1 MGRKCYQ
8 IYLLHLPP
16 RITKLWRSPWG
27 HPCGMYQL
35 NICEQL
41 EQCDFI
47 FKKSQVSCICLF
59 FRFVFLLVVRFISA
73 FFGISHLRRKIGRWT
88 IGLTEYPYPKSR
100 TPIFKFQ
107 RDRRR
112 VSVGF
117 YFEQKFGIPVM
128 RETKSVLMFKL
139 YIQTEMSQFAWFM
152 VKKLC
157 IKALFELFSLELG
170 GFWRNSSPAF
180 LWK

>member
-16 RITKLWRSPWG
+16 RVTKLWRSPWG

-47 FKKSQVSCICLF
+47 LKKSQVSCICFF
-59 FRFVFLLVVRFISA
+59 FRFFFLLVVRFISA
-73 FFGISHLRRKIGRWT
+73 LFGISHLHRKIVRWT

-100 TPIFKFQ
+100 TPIFKLQ
-107 RDRRR
+107 QDRRR

-139 YIQTEMSQFAWFM
+139 HIQTEMSEFAWFM

>member
-1 MGRKCYQ
+1 MLPDLPFTFASESYKIMTVSMRTSLWYVPTQHLWTARALWLYIKK
-8 IYLLHLPP
+8 ITSFVYLLFLP
-16 RITKLWRSPWG
+16 
-27 HPCGMYQL
+27 
-35 NICEQL
+35 
-41 EQCDFI
+41 I
-47 FKKSQVSCICLF
+47 FF
-59 FRFVFLLVVRFISA
+59 FLLVVRFISA
-73 FFGISHLRRKIGRWT
+73 FFGISHLHQKIGRWT

-107 RDRRR
+107 QDRRR

-139 YIQTEMSQFAWFM
+139 YIQTEMSEFSWFM

>member
-16 RITKLWRSPWG
+16 RVTKLWRSPWG

-47 FKKSQVSCICLF
+47 LKKSQVSCICFF
-59 FRFVFLLVVRFISA
+59 FRFFFLLVVSFISA
-73 FFGISHLRRKIGRWT
+73 FFGISHLHRKIGRWT

-107 RDRRR
+107 QDRRR

-139 YIQTEMSQFAWFM
+139 YIQTEMSEFAWFM